1 MNRLA
6 LLLAVAACAPSKPAR
21 RSVDP
26 YALRGVKLGL
36 PTPADARPT
45 PGIGCGF
52 VAQDL
57 PLQARKALVV
67 SFSSAGA
74 ELTNS
79 DRAPWVLM
87 IALRE
92 ATVGEEQTHER
103 RTDRAPA
110 NPVVPPGPGAPPLD
124 QPQTSLFN
132 SGNERAVVVLEATL
146 SRSGKAEWTGTVTG
160 HAQSAPCVRALD
172 NVREAMVD
180 AADQLRDQ
188 VRPVLRGAR

>member
-6 LLLAVAACAPSKPAR
+6 LLLALAACAPAKTR

-26 YALRGVKLGL
+26 AALRGVKLGL
-36 PTPADARPT
+36 PIPADARPT

-57 PLQARKALVV
+57 PLQARKVLVV
-67 SFSSAGA
+67 SFSEAGA

-79 DRAPWVLM
+79 DRAPWVLTV
-87 IALRE
+87 ALRE
-92 ATVGEEQTHER
+92 ATVGEDNTRER

-110 NPVVPPGPGAPPLD
+110 NPVVPPGPDAPPLE
-124 QPQTSLFN
+124 QPQPSLIN
-132 SGNERAVVVLEATL
+132 SGNALAVVVLDATL
-146 SRSGKAEWTGTVTG
+146 SRSGKAAWVGTVTG
-160 HAQSAPCVRALD
+160 HARSAPCIRALD

-180 AADQLRDQ
+180 AADELRDR
-188 VRPVLRGAR
+188 VRPILSGVH